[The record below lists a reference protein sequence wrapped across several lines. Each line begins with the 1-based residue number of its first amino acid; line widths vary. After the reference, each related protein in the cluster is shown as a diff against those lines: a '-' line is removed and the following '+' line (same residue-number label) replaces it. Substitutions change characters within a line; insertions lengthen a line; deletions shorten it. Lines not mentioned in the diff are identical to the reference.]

1 MIRLT
6 KHLLF
11 LIMLN
16 FIQNKSL
23 NLNDFIYN
31 ESVFILIKI
40 V

>member
-1 MIRLT
+1 MIRFT
-6 KHLLF
+6 QYLLF
-11 LIMLN
+11 LMMLN

-31 ESVFILIKI
+31 ESIFILIKI

>member
-6 KHLLF
+6 KHLL

-31 ESVFILIKI
+31 ESIFILIKI

>member
-1 MIRLT
+1 MIRFT
-6 KHLLF
+6 QHLLF
-11 LIMLN
+11 LMMLN